1 MAKNIIYNNFTV
13 DATVRAGLKNQKP
26 MCIWITGLS
35 GAGKTSI
42 ANELDKKLTSM
53 NKHSFILDG
62 DNLRHGVN
70 SDLYFSETDRSENI
84 RRTAEIA
91 KLMTD
96 AGLIVI
102 VCLISPLV
110 NQRLNAKKLFQ
121 KNMFL
126 EVYLSTSLVE
136 CEKRDIKGLYKKARA
151 GMIEYFT
158 GINSPYET
166 PKEPDLEI
174 NTEFISIEE
183 AVNLIL
189 AKILK

>member
-84 RRTAEIA
+84 RRAAEIA
-91 KLMTD
+91 KLMTE

-151 GMIEYFT
+151 GMIEDFT
-158 GINSPYET
+158 GINSPYEI

>member
-62 DNLRHGVN
+62 DNLRYGVN

-91 KLMTD
+91 KLMTE

-151 GMIEYFT
+151 GMIEDFT
-158 GINSPYET
+158 GINSPYEI

>member
-91 KLMTD
+91 KLMTE

-151 GMIEYFT
+151 GMIEDFT

>member
-151 GMIEYFT
+151 GMIEDFT

>member
-1 MAKNIIYNNFTV
+1 MAKNITYNNFTV
-13 DATVRAGLKNQKP
+13 DATVKAGLKNQKP

-70 SDLYFSETDRSENI
+70 SDLYFCETDRAENI

-91 KLMTD
+91 KLMTE

-151 GMIEYFT
+151 GIIEDFT
-158 GINSPYET
+158 GINSPYEP
-166 PKEPDLEI
+166 PKKPDLEI

>member
-91 KLMTD
+91 KLMTE

-151 GMIEYFT
+151 GMIEDFT
-158 GINSPYET
+158 GINSPYEI

>member
-91 KLMTD
+91 KLMTQ

-151 GMIEYFT
+151 GMIEDFT
-158 GINSPYET
+158 GINSPYEI

>member
-62 DNLRHGVN
+62 DNLRYGVN

-91 KLMTD
+91 KLMTE

-151 GMIEYFT
+151 GMIEDFT
-158 GINSPYET
+158 GINSPYEP
-166 PKEPDLEI
+166 PKKPDLEI

-189 AKILK
+189 AKIFK

>member
-70 SDLYFSETDRSENI
+70 SDLYFSQTDRFENV

-91 KLMTD
+91 KLMTE

-151 GMIEYFT
+151 GMIEDFT
-158 GINSPYET
+158 GINSPYEI

-189 AKILK
+189 AKMLK